1 MPHAAADLSLDLVPF
16 SGQMRDAYP
25 DSDTV

>member
-16 SGQMRDAYP
+16 SGQIRDAFL